1 MSMNRSFQLLYVE
14 DDPDIAQMYSHSL
27 GIAGY
32 EVTVA
37 ADGEAGLESAFEG
50 DPDLVLL
57 DMRLPKMNG
66 LSVLQQL
73 RRRLYRGRVW
83 VLSNYSDEAMRLEAE
98 AQGADR
104 WLVKAETTPGTL
116 LRLLDEFSADA
127 QGEAEAGLRDLTG
140 RSVEDLDEAVLVTN
154 DNGAYV
160 AVSNRALELLG
171 YERSELLGCYI
182 WDIAADWEAP
192 TAQQSFETF
201 KGHGAQTGDFSL
213 KTKTGALITINYEAY
228 AKVRPGLHMSI
239 LKLRAALAG

>member
-1 MSMNRSFQLLYVE
+1 MIVNPTFHLLYVE
-14 DDPDIAQMYSHSL
+14 DDADIAQMYSHSL

-32 EVTVA
+32 DVTVA
-37 ADGEAGLESAFEG
+37 TDGEAGLESAFKG

-66 LSVLQQL
+66 ISVLQQL

-116 LRLLDEFSADA
+116 LRLLDEFSSDNQGDAD
-127 QGEAEAGLRDLTG
+127 AGLRDLTG
-140 RSVEDLDEAVLVTN
+140 RAVDDLEEAVLVTN
-154 DNGAYV
+154 DKGAYV

-171 YERSELLGCYI
+171 YERSELLGCHI

-192 TAQQSFETF
+192 TAQQSFEAF

-213 KTKTGALITINYEAY
+213 RTKTGALITINYEAY
-228 AKVRPGLHMSI
+228 AQVRPGLHMSI
-239 LKLRAALAG
+239 VKLRAALAS